1 MAGGAATDILGL
13 PFAERTLGRMLELQ
27 ADRLGERPFVRY
39 PGGARSYVEMRDRA
53 ATLAAALA
61 AAGVV
66 RGDRVAIMSGNRIE
80 LLDLWLACGWL
91 GAALVPINTAS
102 RGPQLA
108 HVLRNASPR
117 ILVVEPEQLSVLDYL
132 DDPPAA
138 LERIWL
144 VGSGA
149 AAGAGALGRV
159 AEPLPAGGAR
169 LARADVHPAETSAI
183 LYTSGTT
190 GPSKGVQCP
199 HAQFFWWAV
208 LTGRYLEQSGDD
220 TLYTILPLFHTNA
233 LNAFCQAL
241 LRGATFEFGDRFSA
255 SRFWSELASSGA
267 TVTYLLGAMVAILLK
282 GEPSELDRAHRCRI
296 ALAPATPRE
305 AVEEFR
311 DRFGIVLVDGYG
323 STETNMVLCNRI
335 GGYRP
340 GTMGLPLPEFE
351 AIVVDGDDRE
361 TPAGTAGELVVRP
374 REPFSCATGYFGE
387 PEKTVEAWR
396 NLWFHTGDRVVR
408 DEDGVFRFLDRIK
421 DAIRRRGE
429 NISSWEVEQA
439 LQSHPA
445 VATSAVVP
453 VPSELGEDEVMAFVV
468 AVPGADADPVALVRH
483 LEPRLAYFAIPR
495 YVEFLDELPLTEN
508 GKIQKFVLRERG
520 PGPGTWDREAAGYRL
535 SR

>member
-1 MAGGAATDILGL
+1 MEGVAATDILGL
-13 PFAERTLGRMLELQ
+13 PFGERTLGRMLELQ
-27 ADRLGERPFVRY
+27 ADRLGKRPFVRH
-39 PGGARSYVEMRDRA
+39 PAGTRSYAEMRDRA
-53 ATLAAALA
+53 AALAAALA
-61 AAGVV
+61 DAGTV
-66 RGDRVAIMSGNRIE
+66 RGDRVAIISGNRIE

-108 HVLRNASPR
+108 HMLRNASPR
-117 ILVVEPEQLSVLDYL
+117 ILAVEPELLPVLDYL
-132 DDPPAA
+132 DDPPSA

-144 VGSGA
+144 VGGHTGA
-149 AAGAGALGRV
+149 SALGRA
-159 AEPLPAGGAR
+159 AEPFPTAEGR
-169 LARADVHPAETSAI
+169 LGRADVHPGETSAI

-199 HAQFFWWAV
+199 HAQFFWWAL
-208 LTGRYLEQSGDD
+208 LTGRHLEQTGDD
-220 TLYTILPLFHTNA
+220 ALYTILPLFHTNA

-241 LRGATFEFGDRFSA
+241 LRGATFEFGERFSA
-255 SRFWSELASSGA
+255 SRFWSELAASGA

-282 GEPSELDRAHRCRI
+282 GAPSELDRAHRCRI
-296 ALAPATPRE
+296 ALAPATPRQ
-305 AVEEFR
+305 AVEEFG
-311 DRFGIVLVDGYG
+311 DRFGIKLIDGYG
-323 STETNMVLCNRI
+323 STETNMVLSNTI
-335 GGYRP
+335 GGHRP

-351 AIVVDGDDRE
+351 AKVVDTDDLE

-374 REPFSCATGYFGE
+374 HEPFSCATGYFGE

-468 AVPGADADPVALVRH
+468 VAGGAELDAVELVRH

-520 PGPGTWDREAAGYRL
+520 LGSATWDREAAGYRL